1 MMKKIADQ
9 FAHVMCKELQ
19 KQKDFKNSLTWELG
33 GPKGWNIGHQSA
45 DVSGYTLKSKNPIVL
60 IEIERR
66 RDAPV
71 SNVVKVWSWIIEQ
84 QKKEKLQK
92 RPILIQA
99 FSGRYSET
107 NTQRKLAELIGKQ
120 MEKARVAIYIP
131 IPFDYKPKKN
141 AKNCEGACQ
150 GHAKR
155 LAGQIVK
162 PLKVKLKSS

>member
-1 MMKKIADQ
+1 MKMKKRKKIADQ
-9 FAHVMCKELQ
+9 FAYFMRKEL
-19 KQKDFKNSLTWELG
+19 KNHFKKSLKWELG
-33 GPKGWNIGHQSA
+33 GPKGWNVGKESA
-45 DVSGYTLKSKNPIVL
+45 DVTGYALKSEKPRVL

-71 SNVVKVWSWIIEQ
+71 SNVAKTWAWIIEQ
-84 QKKEKLQK
+84 EKKKKLPK

-99 FSGRYSET
+99 FSGVYSESDRRR
-107 NTQRKLAELIGKQ
+107 NHAELIGRL
-120 MEKARVAIYIP
+120 MESAKVAKYIP

-155 LAGQIVK
+155 LAGRIVE
-162 PLKVKLKSS
+162 KLRGRL